1 MSTATVRLGDV
12 ATFVRGITFK
22 PADILD
28 EVTADAVG
36 CMRTK
41 NVQTQLDETDVWFL
55 PKNFVANKNQVL
67 QEGDLLVSTANSWNL
82 VGKACWVPKLS
93 YECTFGGFIS
103 ALRATDALID
113 RRYLYYWFT
122 SAKIQ
127 AKLRSFGNKTTNI
140 SNLSIKR
147 ANDLVIPLPPLAQQ
161 KRIAAILDKAAGIKA
176 KREQAI
182 AKLDELAQSTFL
194 EMFGDVVANDKG
206 WQSVT
211 LGSVTSKLGSG
222 ATPSGGD
229 ASYKAEGIAL
239 IRSLNVHDGEFVYKN
254 LAYIDDEQA
263 AKLSNVVVQKNDVL
277 LNITGASVARV
288 CRVPDAVVPAR
299 VNQHVM
305 IVRPTEKINPIFLER
320 LLLSAHMKQKLLQVG
335 GAGATREAIT
345 KAQATELKVICPPI
359 TLQKKFAEIAKWIE
373 KLKAQEI
380 DGLASLQKLTSSLQ
394 HQAFTTG
401 FGA

>member
-22 PADILD
+22 PADVLD
-28 EVTADAVG
+28 GVTADAVG

-41 NVQTQLDETDVWFL
+41 NVQSKLDETDVWFL

-82 VGKACWVPKLS
+82 VGKACWVPKLN

-103 ALRATDALID
+103 ALRATDALVD

-147 ANDLVIPLPPLAQQ
+147 ANDLVIPLPPLAEQ
-161 KRIAAILDKAAGIKA
+161 KRIAAILDKAAEIKA

-182 AKLDELAQSTFL
+182 AKLDELAQSTFV
-194 EMFGDVVANDKG
+194 EMFRQHIENDKVELRSICERITDGTHQSPKWVENGIPFIFISNIVNGEINLNTSKFISSSTYDELTRNCSINIGDVLYTTVGSYGNIALVRNDEKFAFQRHIAHIKPKRNIVNSQFMASMLRCDFVRRQVDKVARGVAQKTVN
-206 WQSVT
+206 
-211 LGSVTSKLGSG
+211 LGDLSKL
-222 ATPSGGD
+222 
-229 ASYKAEGIAL
+229 
-239 IRSLNVHDGEFVYKN
+239 N
-254 LAYIDDEQA
+254 
-263 AKLSNVVVQKNDVL
+263 
-277 LNITGASVARV
+277 
-288 CRVPDAVVPAR
+288 
-299 VNQHVM
+299 
-305 IVRPTEKINPIFLER
+305 
-320 LLLSAHMKQKLLQVG
+320 
-335 GAGATREAIT
+335 
-345 KAQATELKVICPPI
+345 VICPPI
-359 TLQKKFAEIAKWIE
+359 QLQNEFEKKVLLIEAMKAKAFAT
-373 KLKAQEI
+373 
-380 DGLASLQKLTSSLQ
+380 SLSTTQLTSSLQ

-401 FGA
+401 FNA

>member
-22 PADILD
+22 PADVLN

-55 PKNFVANKNQVL
+55 SKNFVANKNQVL

-82 VGKACWVPKLS
+82 VGKACWVPKLN

-103 ALRATDALID
+103 ALRATDALVD

-122 SAKIQ
+122 SKKIQ

-161 KRIAAILDKAAGIKA
+161 QRIAAILDKAAEIKA

-182 AKLDELAQSTFL
+182 AKLDELAQSTFV
-194 EMFGDVVANDKG
+194 EMFGSSIENEGVELRSICDRVTDGTHQSPEWVDGGIPFIFISNIVNGEINLKTHKFISNNTYEELTRNCQINVGDILYTTVGSYGNVALVRDESKFAFQRHIAHIKPKQDIVNSRFMATMLGCTFVRRQVDK
-206 WQSVT
+206 
-211 LGSVTSKLGSG
+211 
-222 ATPSGGD
+222 
-229 ASYKAEGIAL
+229 
-239 IRSLNVHDGEFVYKN
+239 
-254 LAYIDDEQA
+254 
-263 AKLSNVVVQKNDVL
+263 
-277 LNITGASVARV
+277 VARGV
-288 CRVPDAVVPAR
+288 AQKT
-299 VNQHVM
+299 VNLGDLA
-305 IVRPTEKINPIFLER
+305 K
-320 LLLSAHMKQKLLQVG
+320 
-335 GAGATREAIT
+335 
-345 KAQATELKVICPPI
+345 LKVICPPI
-359 TLQKKFAEIAKWIE
+359 KLQQEFAKRVELIE
-373 KLKAQEI
+373 AMKVKQIKASVRATQLI
-380 DGLASLQKLTSSLQ
+380 SSLQ

-401 FGA
+401 FNA